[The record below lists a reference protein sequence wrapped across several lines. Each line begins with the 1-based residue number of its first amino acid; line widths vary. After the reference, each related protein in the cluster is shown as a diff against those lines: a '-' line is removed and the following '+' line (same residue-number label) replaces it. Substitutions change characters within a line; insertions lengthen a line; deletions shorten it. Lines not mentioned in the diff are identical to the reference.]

1 MTKIVEEIKKKGWD
15 RVAEVYS
22 RDRRGGSI
30 HHKYYNDPA
39 LLDLIRD
46 VKGKK
51 VLDAG
56 CGEGILSRD
65 LARKGARVTG
75 IDLSNELIEFAKQ
88 EEERRPLG
96 IRYFK
101 SSLVSMS
108 YLKDGEFDSVISS
121 LVLHDLEPLE
131 DVLREI
137 YRVLRKSGEFCISL
151 VHPMTKRDEK
161 YFEKSWREFDWGG
174 EYPTLA
180 SYHRTISDYI
190 NSFIKVGF
198 SIEEVQEPRP
208 LKEGLKYH
216 ELKMW
221 NTCPLYILFKLRK

>member
-15 RVAEVYS
+15 KVARVYS

-39 LLDLIRD
+39 LLDLIDD

-56 CGEGILSRD
+56 CGEGILSRE
-65 LARKGARVTG
+65 LARKGTKVTG
-75 IDLSNELIEFAKQ
+75 VDLSNELIEFAKQ
-88 EEERRPLG
+88 EEEREPLG
-96 IRYFK
+96 IKYFK

-121 LVLHDLEPLE
+121 LVLHDLEPL
-131 DVLREI
+131 DNVLREI
-137 YRVLRKSGEFCISL
+137 YRVLKNGGKFYISL

-180 SYHRTISDYI
+180 SFHRTISDYI
-190 NSFIKVGF
+190 NSFIRVGF
-198 SIEEVQEPRP
+198 KLEEVQEPRP
-208 LKEGLKYH
+208 LKEGLRYGEIKKWS
-216 ELKMW
+216 E
-221 NTCPLYILFKLRK
+221 NPLYILFKLKK